1 MHDYHKSLIIIGAP
15 RSGTNIL
22 RDVLTSLDGF
32 VTWPCD
38 EINYI
43 WRHGNVNH
51 GTDELTV
58 TNARSSV
65 ITYIQRQFSKL
76 ARKSNASVVVEKTC
90 ANSLRVGF
98 VNRVIPDAKF
108 IFLYRNGMDV
118 AGSSLLRWK
127 APFDFNYVFAEEVCS
142 PPDDFPLYA
151 SRYLVSS
158 L

>member
-1 MHDYHKSLIIIGAP
+1 MHEYHKSLIIIGAP

-98 VNRVIPDAKF
+98 VNRVIPDARLFSLPKWDGCCWF
-108 IFLYRNGMDV
+108 IFAEMES
-118 AGSSLLRWK
+118 ALRF
-127 APFDFNYVFAEEVCS
+127 PLRF
-142 PPDDFPLYA
+142 FPLYA
-151 SRYLVSS
+151 SRYLVSRIFRFYS
-158 L
+158 KNS